1 MDFKNDKAIY
11 LQITDYLMD
20 QILQGRYPEGER
32 IASVRECATEL
43 EVNVN
48 TCIRAYDWLCQ
59 EDIIFTKRGLGYFV
73 SEGAKKAILKEQ
85 RKEFF
90 EQTIPSLAQTMQK
103 LGITTSELIERL
115 NKTTL

>member
-1 MDFKNDKAIY
+1 MDFNNDKAIY

-59 EDIIFTKRGLGYFV
+59 EDIIYTKRGLGYFV
-73 SEGAKKAILKEQ
+73 SEGAKKAIMKEQ

-90 EQTIPSLAQTMQK
+90 EQTIPALSQTMQK
-103 LGITTSELIERL
+103 LGITREELIEKL
-115 NKTTL
+115 ESMTT

>member
-73 SEGAKKAILKEQ
+73 SEGAKKAIMKEQ

-90 EQTIPSLAQTMQK
+90 GQTIPSLAQTMQK
-103 LGITTSELIERL
+103 LGITIEELTKELEKTS
-115 NKTTL
+115 T

>member
-1 MDFKNDKAIY
+1 MDFNNDKAIY

-59 EDIIFTKRGLGYFV
+59 EDIIYTKRGLGYFV
-73 SEGAKKAILKEQ
+73 SEGAKKSILKEQ

-90 EQTIPSLAQTMQK
+90 EQTIPTLAQTMQK
-103 LGITTSELIERL
+103 LGITTEELIDRL
-115 NKTTL
+115 NVHNT